1 MADISIQKVKISAL
15 KLNKDNPRRISTK
28 DMDRLVKSL
37 QEFPDMMGI
46 NPRLIGFR
54 TLAKNVGGIYAIT
67 GGQDGISQAINS

>member
-1 MADISIQKVKISAL
+1 MVKITTKTVKLGAL
-15 KLNKDNPRRISTK
+15 KINPDNPRRISTK